1 MNAVYK
7 FVFFSRC
14 SLMHSPLTS
23 VLHTLFT
30 YLVHLFVVFFI
41 AYSVLNLSC
50 YRSVDN
56 KDCTHF

>member
-1 MNAVYK
+1 
-7 FVFFSRC
+7 
-14 SLMHSPLTS
+14 MHSPLTS